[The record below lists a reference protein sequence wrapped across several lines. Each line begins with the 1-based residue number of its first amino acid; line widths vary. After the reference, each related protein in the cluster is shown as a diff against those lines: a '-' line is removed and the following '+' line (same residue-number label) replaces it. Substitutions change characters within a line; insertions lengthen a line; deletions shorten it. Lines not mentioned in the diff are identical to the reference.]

1 MTALKGKG
9 KAAVKTGMQCGKL
22 ITESRFYKPPKWKRK
37 TSFRAI
43 ASVARESAVCLHR
56 SFATEKWVDGFLDGT
71 NLQIDRGVT
80 RLGGA
85 RGKMQVW
92 RPRFEPEV
100 FRKQMY
106 CVEECTCD
114 IVGIFWLP
122 GNHST
127 PRSISAPREWFGAW
141 VFAPPFPF
149 VTPLLIEP

>member
-1 MTALKGKG
+1 M
-9 KAAVKTGMQCGKL
+9 
-22 ITESRFYKPPKWKRK
+22 
-37 TSFRAI
+37 
-43 ASVARESAVCLHR
+43 
-56 SFATEKWVDGFLDGT
+56 DGFLDGT

-127 PRSISAPREWFGAW
+127 PPQYFSAPRVIRRLGICA
-141 VFAPPFPF
+141 PFPLRYA
-149 VTPLLIEP
+149 PAD